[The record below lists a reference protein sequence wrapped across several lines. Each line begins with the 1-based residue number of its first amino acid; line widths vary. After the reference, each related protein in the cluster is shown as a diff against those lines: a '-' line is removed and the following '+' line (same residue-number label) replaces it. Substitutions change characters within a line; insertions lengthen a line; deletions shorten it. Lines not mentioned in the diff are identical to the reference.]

1 MDVSPLVDILLVL
14 GMVFGILAYPY
25 AHRFTIDA
33 RVSPPPGVDGISV
46 EAVIVV
52 AAANARVLLVDRH
65 PVEPAMLRGR
75 AVIVEADSGV
85 VYQDVVHAVDIAIGA
100 GARVVQLDP

>member
-14 GMVFGILAYPY
+14 GMAFGILACPY

-33 RVSPPPGVDGISV
+33 QVGPPPVMDGISV
-46 EAVIVV
+46 EAMMVV
-52 AAANARVLLVDRH
+52 AGANERVLLVDRH
-65 PVEPAMLRGR
+65 PVDAAMLRGR
-75 AVIVEADSGV
+75 PVIVEADSGV

>member
-1 MDVSPLVDILLVL
+1 MVVSPLVDILLVL
-14 GMVFGILAYPY
+14 GMAFGILAYPY

-33 RVSPPPGVDGISV
+33 QVGPPPVMDG
-46 EAVIVV
+46 
-52 AAANARVLLVDRH
+52 LVDRH
-65 PVEPAMLRGR
+65 PVDAAMLRGR
-75 AVIVEADSGV
+75 PVIVEADSGV